1 MTLQPN
7 FLPVGSI
14 VEYNLGDKDFPN
26 WSPTSLD
33 WQDLKRLDENP
44 GLFNCEHRGI
54 QLTPEILTEWCGF
67 EKIIGTED
75 EFIFK
80 DEESRM
86 ILELTEFYKQGGRGV
101 FYSNYPNLDAH
112 TCIAYVEFLHQL
124 QHLYS
129 ALTQTVLPI
138 TIK

>member
-54 QLTPEILTEWCGF
+54 KLTPEILTEWCGF
-67 EKIIGTED
+67 ETLQDGWFGFNVNNETVATWNIYDKCFRLYGSKVDI
-75 EFIFK
+75 
-80 DEESRM
+80 
-86 ILELTEFYKQGGRGV
+86 
-101 FYSNYPNLDAH
+101 
-112 TCIAYVEFLHQL
+112 EFLHELQL
-124 QHLYS
+124 LF
-129 ALTQTVLPI
+129 LRMKTVLTA